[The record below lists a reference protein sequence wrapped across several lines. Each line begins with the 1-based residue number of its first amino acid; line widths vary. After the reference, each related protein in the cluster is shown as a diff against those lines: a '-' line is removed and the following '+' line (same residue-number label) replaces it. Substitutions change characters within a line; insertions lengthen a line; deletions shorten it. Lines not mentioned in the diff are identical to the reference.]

1 MPLTFRLPNLVMLN
15 GVELT
20 DENRNPL
27 QETRDERSVVIELAT
42 GKKRKFIKSIAR
54 KWEISWDNVAE
65 SASNTIDG
73 FAGRD
78 EIRTIAQSGE
88 TMTLVLTDGRT
99 STETYTVFVDDYNE
113 ELLMRR
119 NGHFRYKISLSLE
132 EQQ

>member
-1 MPLTFRLPNLVMLN
+1 MALNFSLPNLIKLD
-15 GVELT
+15 GTELT
-20 DENRNPL
+20 DESRQAL

-54 KWEISWDNVAE
+54 KWDISWDNVAE
-65 SASNTIDG
+65 SASNTVDG

-78 EIRTIAQSGE
+78 EIRAIAQSGE
-88 TMTLVLTDGRT
+88 TMTLLIQDGRNA
-99 STETYTVFVDDYNE
+99 TETYTVFVESYDE

-119 NGHFRYKISLSLE
+119 GSHFRYKVSLSLE